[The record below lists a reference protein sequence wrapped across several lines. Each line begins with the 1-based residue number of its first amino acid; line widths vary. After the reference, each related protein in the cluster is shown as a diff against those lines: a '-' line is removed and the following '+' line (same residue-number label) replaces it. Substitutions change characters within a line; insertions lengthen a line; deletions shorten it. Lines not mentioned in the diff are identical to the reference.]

1 MRALPELQPVAHGLL
16 EVVAEQLVQL
26 DEAPRA
32 LRANPRTARAGRPG
46 APSAARRTRR
56 RGSGGGGSGSRPR
69 REPGPAR
76 ARSAA
81 CEPAPARRG
90 VTCGSSGTSAWTAP
104 RWKISPSTAA
114 HSSTARSALLEPVEA
129 GRQERLQRRRDD
141 HLAVA
146 GHRQHLADE
155 ERVAAGRSRD
165 PLAQRLVDA
174 FPGSAARRPGPG
186 SGSRRSEIGQVGRR
200 SASSGRARQRSRSG
214 EPEERSATCSTRS
227 RNVSSPQW
235 MSSKTTASGCAAAAC
250 SSVLRK
256 AQAISSAEV
265 AASASPEQ
273 RPNRRRRFGVG
284 RQHVELLQH
293 LDHRPVGDS
302 LAVGQA
308 PPAHDPS
315 PRARRAPPRPAV
327 SCPTPASPTIVTS
340 SQRCSDRARSQA
352 AANQRELPLAADEPR
367 LVAALGRLEHPQQPV
382 RANGVGLPLQLE
394 RRDGLD
400 LDGLAHELERRL
412 AEQHLARL
420 CRLLEPCGDVDGV
433 ARRQALLG
441 AGDDGARVQP
451 DARLDSELGKRV
463 AHLGGRPH
471 RAQRVV
477 LVRRGH
483 AEDRH
488 HRVADEL
495 LDRSLVA
502 LDDRLHALEVAREQA
517 AKRLGIEL
525 LSQSRRARDVAEQD
539 GDRLALHVL
548 MIAEGDHFEER
559 LATRV
564 GVEAHVL
571 SEVRVP
577 IVAVVVA
584 RPHVEADIRAAGS

>member
-1 MRALPELQPVAHGLL
+1 M
-16 EVVAEQLVQL
+16 L
-26 DEAPRA
+26 DEVEERFLAPVDVVEHHGQW
-32 LRANPRTARAGRPG
+32 LRRRSVLECLAEGPG
-46 APSAARRTRR
+46 DLLRR
-56 RGSGGGGSGSRPR
+56 RGGL
-69 REPGPAR
+69 
-76 ARSAA
+76 
-81 CEPAPARRG
+81 G
-90 VTCGSSGTSAWTAP
+90 V
-104 RWKISPSTAA
+104 
-114 HSSTARSALLEPVEA
+114 
-129 GRQERLQRRRDD
+129 
-141 HLAVA
+141 
-146 GHRQHLADE
+146 
-155 ERVAAGRSRD
+155 
-165 PLAQRLVDA
+165 
-174 FPGSAARRPGPG
+174 
-186 SGSRRSEIGQVGRR
+186 
-200 SASSGRARQRSRSG
+200 
-214 EPEERSATCSTRS
+214 
-227 RNVSSPQW
+227 
-235 MSSKTTASGCAAAAC
+235 
-250 SSVLRK
+250 
-256 AQAISSAEV
+256 
-265 AASASPEQ
+265 PEQ
-273 RPNRRRRFGVG
+273 RPNRRRRFGV
-284 RQHVELLQH
+284 RWQHVELLQH
-293 LDHRPVGDS
+293 LDHRPVRDP

-308 PPAHDPS
+308 TPAHDPRLERRERLRGQACLSHACVADDRDELAELLRPS
-315 PRARRAPPRPAV
+315 PLPGAV
-327 SCPTPASPTIVTS
+327 S
-340 SQRCSDRARSQA
+340 
-352 AANQRELPLAADEPR
+352 QRELPLAADEPR

-382 RANGVGLPLQLE
+382 RANGVGLPLQPE

-420 CRLLEPCGDVDGV
+420 CRLLEPCGEVDGV

-471 RAQRVV
+471 RAQCVV
-477 LVRRGH
+477 LVCRGH